1 MDQGGLDQDKR
12 MSARLL
18 MDSNP
23 IRIHPL
29 DTVGV
34 AARKIMRRR
43 YRSLPV
49 VDDERRFLG
58 VVHVNDM
65 LRLILPN
72 NATNQS
78 MGAAIERH
86 QSLTIEDLRENL
98 DRLLEDSIAPH
109 ISKDVVTVSPETSL
123 VETLLTMYHQ
133 EQNLPVVDRESGRLE
148 GMISYYDIGD
158 MLLQGGYGRAI

>member
-1 MDQGGLDQDKR
+1 
-12 MSARLL
+12 

-29 DTVGV
+29 DTIAV

-58 VVHVNDM
+58 VVRVNDM
-65 LRLILPN
+65 LRLILPPQ
-72 NATNQS
+72 ATTQNMS
-78 MGAAIERH
+78 AAVKRYEA
-86 QSLTIEDLRENL
+86 LTIEDLRENL
-98 DRLLEDSIAPH
+98 DNMLENPIAPH
-109 ISKDVVTVSPETSL
+109 IVKEVVTVAPETSL
-123 VETLLTMYHQ
+123 IETLLTMHRL
-133 EQNLPVVDRESGRLE
+133 EQNLPVVDRGTGRLE

-158 MLLQGGYGRAI
+158 MMLQGGCGQAV

>member
-1 MDQGGLDQDKR
+1 
-12 MSARLL
+12 MSARLI

-58 VVHVNDM
+58 VVKVNDM
-65 LRLILPN
+65 LRLILPP
-72 NATNQS
+72 NAMNES
-78 MGAAIERH
+78 VSAAVESYK
-86 QSLTIEDLRENL
+86 SLSIEDLRENL
-98 DRLLEDSIAPH
+98 DRLLEEPIAPY
-109 ISKDVVTVSPETSL
+109 IDKEVVTVAPETTL

-133 EQNLPVVDRESGRLE
+133 ERNLPVVDRKTGRLE

-158 MLLQGGYGRAI
+158 TLLQGGLVQAT

>member
-1 MDQGGLDQDKR
+1 
-12 MSARLL
+12 MSAKLL

-29 DTVGV
+29 DTVSV

-58 VVHVNDM
+58 VVHVNDL
-65 LRLILPN
+65 LRLILPP
-72 NATNQS
+72 NATNES
-78 MGAAIERH
+78 MSSALEH
-86 QSLTIEDLRENL
+86 YEDLSVEDLRENL
-98 DRLLEDSIAPH
+98 DRLLDGSIAPY
-109 ISKDVVTVSPETSL
+109 ISKDVVTVTPETSL
-123 VETLLTMYHQ
+123 LETLLTMYHQ

-158 MLLQGGYGRAI
+158 MLLQGGYGRNI

>member
-1 MDQGGLDQDKR
+1 
-12 MSARLL
+12 

-29 DTVGV
+29 DTVSV

-58 VVHVNDM
+58 VVHVNDL
-65 LRLILPN
+65 LRLILPP
-72 NATNQS
+72 NATNES
-78 MGAAIERH
+78 MSAALEH
-86 QSLTIEDLRENL
+86 YENFSMEDLRENL
-98 DRLLEDSIAPH
+98 DRLLEGSIAPY
-109 ISKDVVTVSPETSL
+109 ISKDVVTVTPETSL
-123 VETLLTMYHQ
+123 LETLLTMYHQ

-158 MLLQGGYGRAI
+158 MLLQGGYGRNI

>member
-1 MDQGGLDQDKR
+1 
-12 MSARLL
+12 

-29 DTVGV
+29 DTIGIAV
-34 AARKIMRRR
+34 RKIMRRR

-65 LRLILPN
+65 LRLILPPQ
-72 NATNQS
+72 ATQL
-78 MGAAIERH
+78 GIKDAVER
-86 QSLTIEDLRENL
+86 LDNLNVEDLREKL
-98 DRLLEDSIAPH
+98 DQLLEDPVAPH
-109 ISKDVVTVSPETSL
+109 IDKEVVTVGPETSL
-123 VETLLTMYHQ
+123 IETLLTMYHH
-133 EQNLPVVDRESGRLE
+133 EQNLPVVDQVSGRLE

-158 MLLQGGYGRAI
+158 MMVQGGYVKAI

>member
-1 MDQGGLDQDKR
+1 
-12 MSARLL
+12 MSARLI

-29 DTVGV
+29 DTIAV

-58 VVHVNDM
+58 VVRVNDM
-65 LRLILPN
+65 LRLILPPQ
-72 NATNQS
+72 ATTQNMS
-78 MGAAIERH
+78 AAVKRYEA
-86 QSLTIEDLRENL
+86 LTIEDLRENL
-98 DRLLEDSIAPH
+98 DNMLENPIAPH
-109 ISKDVVTVSPETSL
+109 IVKEVVTVAPETSL
-123 VETLLTMYHQ
+123 IETLLTMHRL
-133 EQNLPVVDRESGRLE
+133 EQNLPVVDRGTGRLE

-158 MLLQGGYGRAI
+158 MMLQGGCGQAV

>member
-1 MDQGGLDQDKR
+1 
-12 MSARLL
+12 

-29 DTVGV
+29 DTIAV

-58 VVHVNDM
+58 VVRVNDM
-65 LRLILPN
+65 LRLILPPQ
-72 NATNQS
+72 ATTQNMS
-78 MGAAIERH
+78 AAVKRYEA
-86 QSLTIEDLRENL
+86 LTIEDLRENL
-98 DRLLEDSIAPH
+98 DNMLENPIAPH
-109 ISKDVVTVSPETSL
+109 IVKEVVTVAPETSL
-123 VETLLTMYHQ
+123 IETLLTMHRL
-133 EQNLPVVDRESGRLE
+133 EQNLPVVDRETGRLE

-158 MLLQGGYGRAI
+158 MMLQGGRGQTV

>member
-1 MDQGGLDQDKR
+1 
-12 MSARLL
+12 MSARLI

-23 IRIHPL
+23 IRIHLL

-58 VVHVNDM
+58 VVNVNEM
-65 LRLILPN
+65 LRLILPSR
-72 NATNQS
+72 ATLEPLDT
-78 MGAAIERH
+78 AAERH
-86 QSLTIEDLRENL
+86 EHLTLDDLRDNL
-98 DRLLEDSIAPH
+98 DRQLGDPIAPL
-109 ISKDVVTVSPETSL
+109 IDTRIVTVTPETSL
-123 VETLLTMYHQ
+123 VETLLTLYHQ
-133 EQNLPVVDRESGRLE
+133 QQNLPVVDRESGRLE

-158 MLLQGGYGRAI
+158 IVLQGGYVQAV

>member
-1 MDQGGLDQDKR
+1 
-12 MSARLL
+12 MSAKLL

-29 DTVGV
+29 DTVSV

-58 VVHVNDM
+58 VVHVNDL
-65 LRLILPN
+65 LRLILPP
-72 NATNQS
+72 NATSES
-78 MGAAIERH
+78 MSAALEH
-86 QSLTIEDLRENL
+86 YEDLSVEDLRENL
-98 DRLLEDSIAPH
+98 DRLLDGSIAPY
-109 ISKDVVTVSPETSL
+109 ISKDVVTVTPETSL
-123 VETLLTMYHQ
+123 LETLLTMYHQ

-158 MLLQGGYGRAI
+158 MLLQGGYGRNI